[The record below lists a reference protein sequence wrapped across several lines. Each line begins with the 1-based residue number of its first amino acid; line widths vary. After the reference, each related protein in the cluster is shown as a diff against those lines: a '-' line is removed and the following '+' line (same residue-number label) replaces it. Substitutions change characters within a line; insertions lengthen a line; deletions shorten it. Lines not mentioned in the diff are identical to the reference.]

1 MIDHTTTHHHI
12 GFSIANEALHQIEM
26 LALRHN
32 NCGVNVGAHTLAG
45 KVLAI
50 IRQSREGFM
59 AVVEGGE
66 ICGQGSDDPADVA
79 ANKTAEGV

>member
-1 MIDHTTTHHHI
+1 MIDPTTHHHI
-12 GFSIANEALHQIEM
+12 GFSIANEAIHQIEM

-32 NCGVNVGAHTLAG
+32 NCGVNVGAHTLAS

-59 AVVEGGE
+59 AVVEGGG
-66 ICGQGSDDPADVA
+66 CGQGDDDPADVA
-79 ANKTAEGV
+79 ANKTAEGA

>member
-59 AVVEGGE
+59 AVVEGDGS
-66 ICGQGSDDPADVA
+66 QGSDDPADVA
-79 ANKTAEGV
+79 ANRAAEGA